1 LDCSLDFK
9 AKSAQLW
16 PVRNSNAALGEHQK
30 MHQSSIPNFL
40 QLPTEKLLDE
50 FGGGRHK
57 PGSGS
62 AAALLGLVACKMM
75 QTVIIVTRRNSTYI
89 ANMPQLEFILSI
101 LVDQDEP
108 FFRDAVQRDSEQFDR
123 YYKAL
128 VAKREANNIEDRN
141 RCTELVLL
149 C

>member
-1 LDCSLDFK
+1 
-9 AKSAQLW
+9 
-16 PVRNSNAALGEHQK
+16 

-123 YYKAL
+123 YTKH
-128 VAKREANNIEDRN
+128 
-141 RCTELVLL
+141 
-149 C
+149 